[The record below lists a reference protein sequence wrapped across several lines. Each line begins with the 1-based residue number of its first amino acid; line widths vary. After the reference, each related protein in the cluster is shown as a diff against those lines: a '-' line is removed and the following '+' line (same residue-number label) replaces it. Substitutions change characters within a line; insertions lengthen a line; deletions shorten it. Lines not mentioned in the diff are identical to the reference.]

1 MSLAYRVCYLLAALL
16 SLTTSY
22 SSAQNQ
28 EVADSLARIYK
39 QDHLPDTTRLELLR
53 QLSFNEI
60 KDYNLALQ
68 YADEL
73 ISLAQA
79 KGNDKYLFYGYFQKG
94 NKKRLLGD
102 YKEALVAFF
111 KSGEIARSSKDL
123 RNEGSVYSAIADVYS
138 LTNDYENTMLYH
150 RKSIAILRQSADS
163 ILLGSAILNTGEA
176 FRVAG
181 KYDSAL
187 RYFQESERIFEKINH
202 PQGTFYSIGNIGMV
216 YASLGK
222 NELAENNIN
231 KAIAFLE
238 SSEDYYPICPFLIS
252 LSEIYLQQNDIDK
265 ALIYAKRS
273 LRLAQQYDLK
283 EQVRDA
289 DLKLSEL
296 YETNHEPG
304 QALDFYKKYVS
315 YRDSLNNIDS
325 VRAIANLLTHYEVAQ
340 KQNEVNALSR
350 QKNMQKILLFA
361 ALAVIAIIIVL
372 SIKLLSNYRQ
382 KQTAYALLSKEKDV
396 SEQQRDQIDKA
407 LQQLK
412 RTQAHLVQS
421 EKMASLGQLTAGIA
435 HEIQNPMNF
444 VNNFSDLNAELIA
457 ELQEEYKNGNSDA
470 VERIAKDIFDNS
482 GKISY
487 HGKRVEGIVKS
498 MLEHSRSGTP
508 EKRLTN
514 INTLADEYFRLAYS
528 GIKAKDKD
536 FNATLQKDFDPHTGE
551 INIVPQEI
559 GRVIFNLAIN
569 AFHSVAAKSKD
580 TQDDY
585 TPSVTVGTKK
595 ENDQLFLSVKD
606 NGTGI
611 PPSLQDKIFQP
622 FFTTKTTGFGVGL
635 GLSIS
640 YDIIKAHGGEIKVQ
654 SEEGKGSEFLVI
666 LPYVNDV

>member
-1 MSLAYRVCYLLAALL
+1 MSLAYRVCYFLTFLFC
-16 SLTTSY
+16 LTTFY
-22 SSAQNQ
+22 SSAQDQ
-28 EVADSLARIYK
+28 KVADSLAHIYQ
-39 QDHLPDTTRLELLR
+39 QDNLPDTTKLELLR

-60 KDYNLALQ
+60 KDYNLSLK
-68 YADEL
+68 YAEDL
-73 ISLAQA
+73 ITLAQQ
-79 KGNDKYLFYGYFQKG
+79 KGSDKYLFYGYFQKG

-102 YKEALVAFF
+102 YKEALAAFF
-111 KSGEIARSSKDL
+111 KSAEVARRSQNL
-123 RNEGSVYSAIADVYS
+123 RWEGSVYGAIADVYS

-150 RKSIAILRQSADS
+150 RKAIAILKQSADS
-163 ILLGSAILNTGEA
+163 ITLASAILNTGEA
-176 FRVAG
+176 FRTAG
-181 KYDSAL
+181 NYDSAL
-187 RYFQESERIFEKINH
+187 HYFQESERIFEKKNY
-202 PQGTFYSIGNIGMV
+202 PQGKFYSIGNIGMV

-222 NELAENNIN
+222 TELAEKNLNE
-231 KAIAFLE
+231 AIDFLE
-238 SSEDYYPICPFLIS
+238 SSEDDYALCAYLIS
-252 LSEIYLQQNDIDK
+252 MSDVYLQQNDMEK
-265 ALIYAKRS
+265 ALSYAKRS
-273 LRLAQQYDLK
+273 LLLAKQNDLK
-283 EQVRDA
+283 EQLRDA

-296 YETNHEPG
+296 YEKNHNPE
-304 QALDFYKKYVS
+304 QALNYYKEYIAD
-315 YRDSLNNIDS
+315 RDSINSIKK
-325 VRAIANLLTHYEVAQ
+325 VQEIANLRTNYEVAQ
-340 KQNEVNALSR
+340 KQKEVNALNK

-382 KQTAYALLSKEKDV
+382 KQTAYALLSKEKDI

-412 RTQAHLVQS
+412 RTQAHLIQS

-457 ELQEEYKNGNSDA
+457 ELQEENKNGNDEA
-470 VERIAKDIFDNS
+470 VQSIARDILDNS

-514 INTLADEYFRLAYS
+514 INTLADEYFRLAYA
-528 GIKAKDKD
+528 GVKAKDKD
-536 FNATLQKDFDPHTGE
+536 FSATMQKDFDPNAGE

-569 AFHSVAAKSKD
+569 AFHSVAAKSKEAPD
-580 TQDDY
+580 NY
-585 TPSVTVGTKK
+585 TPTVSVSTKK
-595 ENDQLFLSVKD
+595 ENNQLLLSLKD

-611 PPSLQDKIFQP
+611 PPALQEKIFQP
-622 FFTTKTTGFGVGL
+622 FFTTKAAGFGVGL

-654 SEEGKGSEFLVI
+654 SEEGKGSEFLVV
-666 LPYVNDV
+666 LPYENDI